1 MGAAG
6 DDTVCATG
14 VDAVRWSRPPT
25 PITTL
30 PEVPVLPPDVAV
42 KVPVPV
48 LDVIHPETGQVGH
61 TAGEVTGLVEH
72 VGRGV
77 ETRDGPVDDALAVM
91 VTLLAEALKF
101 VMTLPEASWRS
112 ACWCR

>member
-1 MGAAG
+1 MADAVGAAG

-14 VDAVRWSRPPT
+14 VDAVKWSRPPT

-48 LDVIHPETGQVGH
+48 LP
-61 TAGEVTGLVEH
+61 
-72 VGRGV
+72 
-77 ETRDGPVDDALAVM
+77 M
-91 VTLLAEALKF
+91 
-101 VMTLPEASWRS
+101 
-112 ACWCR
+112 